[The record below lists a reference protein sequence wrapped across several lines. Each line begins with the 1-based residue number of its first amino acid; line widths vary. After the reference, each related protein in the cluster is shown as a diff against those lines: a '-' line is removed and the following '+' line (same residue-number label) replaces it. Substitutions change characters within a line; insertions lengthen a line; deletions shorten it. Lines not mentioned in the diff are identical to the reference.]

1 MTIVTDPSEAG
12 AGLGFSRG
20 GIFHKIFE
28 IFDLFLGR
36 LN

>member
-1 MTIVTDPSEAG
+1 MTTVTDLFEAG